1 VTETLVLSPDEL
13 LTTTRAVRRR
23 LDLDRPVDLA
33 VIKECLTIALQAPS
47 GSNAQR
53 WHWLVVTDAEQRGR
67 IGALYG
73 RACRSYLESASAAGK
88 LFPDDPERAAVQ
100 RRIGRSVEYLADRM
114 GLVPVLVIPCLTVS
128 GGELPAGNQAG
139 LWASLL
145 PAAWSYMLAARARG
159 LGTVWTT
166 LHLNHE
172 REIAEILGLPPDV
185 RQAALIPTAYAIGT
199 DFKPA
204 ARQPIENVLHVDRW

>member
-1 VTETLVLSPDEL
+1 VDEL

-23 LDLDRPVDLA
+23 LDLERPVDLA

-53 WHWLVVTDAEQRGR
+53 WRWVVVTDSAQRSR
-67 IGALYG
+67 IGELYG
-73 RACRSYLESASAAGK
+73 QACRKYLAGAGAAGK
-88 LFPDDPERAAVQ
+88 LFADDPERAAAQ
-100 RRIGRSVEYLADRM
+100 QRIGRSVEYLADHM
-114 GLVPVLVIPCLTVS
+114 GSVPVLVIPCITVP

-145 PAAWSYMLAARARG
+145 PAAWSYMLAARSRG

-166 LHLNHE
+166 LHLNFE
-172 REIAEILGLPPDV
+172 NEVAEILGLPADV
-185 RQAALIPTAYAIGT
+185 RQAALIPTAYTIGT

-204 ARQPIENVLHVDRW
+204 ARQPIEDVLHLDRW

>member
-1 VTETLVLSPDEL
+1 MTRTLGLSPDEL

-33 VIKECLTIALQAPS
+33 VVKECLRIALQAPS

-53 WHWLVVTDAEQRGR
+53 WHWVVVTDAGQRAR
-67 IGALYG
+67 IGELYG
-73 RACRSYLESASAAGK
+73 QACRKYLSSAGAAGK
-88 LFPDDPERAAVQ
+88 LFSDDPERAAVQ
-100 RRIGRSVEYLADRM
+100 QRIGRSVEYLADRM
-114 GLVPVLVIPCLTVS
+114 GLVPVLVIPCLTVP

-145 PAAWSYMLAARARG
+145 PAVWSYMLAARARG

-172 REIAEILGLPPDV
+172 KEVADILGLPADV
-185 RQAALIPTAYAIGT
+185 RQAALIPTAHTIGT

-204 ARQPIENVLHVDRW
+204 ARQPIERVLHVDRW